1 MKLPNIRFALPK
13 DIPRILELCQAHAA
27 YEQSTYSLEGK
38 VQQLSD
44 ALFHYPPAAY
54 CLLLE
59 IDQQIVGY
67 ATFMKQFSTWDA
79 AFYLYLDCLYFEPE
93 ARGKGLGKLVMDTIW
108 AFAKAENCFQIQ
120 WQTPDF
126 NESAIGFYKKI
137 GATAKS
143 KERFFWLV
151 DNETS
156 ST

>member
-1 MKLPNIRFALPK
+1 MKSPDIRFALPK
-13 DIPRILELCQAHAA
+13 DMPKVVELCQAHAA

-38 VQQLSD
+38 VEQLTRYFFD
-44 ALFHYPPAAY
+44 TPAIAY
-54 CLLLE
+54 CLLAE

-93 ARGKGLGKLVMDTIW
+93 ARGKGLGKLVMDYVW

-120 WQTPDF
+120 WQTPEF
-126 NESAIGFYKKI
+126 NKNAIGFYKKI

-151 DNETS
+151 ENELT
-156 ST
+156 

>member
-13 DIPRILELCQAHAA
+13 DMPKVVELCQAHAA

-38 VQQLSD
+38 VEQLTRYFFD
-44 ALFHYPPAAY
+44 TPAIAY
-54 CLLLE
+54 CLLAE

-93 ARGKGLGKLVMDTIW
+93 ARGKGLGKLVMDYVW

-120 WQTPDF
+120 WQTPEF
-126 NESAIGFYKKI
+126 NKNAIGFYKKI

-151 DNETS
+151 ENELT
-156 ST
+156 